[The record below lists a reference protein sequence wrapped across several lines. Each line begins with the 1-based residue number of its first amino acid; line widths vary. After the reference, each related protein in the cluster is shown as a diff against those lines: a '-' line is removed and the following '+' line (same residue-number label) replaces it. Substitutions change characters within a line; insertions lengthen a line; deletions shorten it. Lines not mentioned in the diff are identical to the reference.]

1 MQRPAF
7 TRQVSCSASATT
19 QQLTICRPDDWHL
32 HVRDG
37 AGLKSVVPHTAEHF
51 SRAVIMP
58 NLVPPVTS
66 SAQVYHI
73 PQHYAYCTNHTD
85 SRYCTTPSPSIVRH
99 AAAPLLIN
107 SMLCLTAAY
116 EEKAA
121 AILSVYMQALQY
133 KQRIQD
139 AVPQGTSFQPLMTC
153 YLTDATSPADI
164 YEAKDSGIVAY
175 KLYPAGATTN
185 SSSGV
190 TNFQT
195 VIPTLKAMAD
205 VSADGHAFHTHMCF
219 VYRLACTLGMVGH

>member
-1 MQRPAF
+1 MALWRHIRHCNHLGITGVQRPAF
-7 TRQVSCSASATT
+7 IRRISCSASATA
-19 QQLTICRPDDWHL
+19 QQLTITRPDDWHL

-58 NLVPPVTS
+58 NLVPPVTT
-66 SAQVYHI
+66 SA
-73 PQHYAYCTNHTD
+73 
-85 SRYCTTPSPSIVRH
+85 
-99 AAAPLLIN
+99 
-107 SMLCLTAAY
+107 
-116 EEKAA
+116 
-121 AILSVYMQALQY
+121 QALQY

-139 AVPQGTSFQPLMTC
+139 AVPHGSSFQPLMTC

-164 YEAKDSGIVAY
+164 YEAKDSGVVAY

-190 TNFQT
+190 TNFQK

-205 VSADGHAFHTHMCF
+205 VFYCW
-219 VYRLACTLGMVGH
+219 CMVK

>member
-1 MQRPAF
+1 M
-7 TRQVSCSASATT
+7 
-19 QQLTICRPDDWHL
+19 
-32 HVRDG
+32 
-37 AGLKSVVPHTAEHF
+37 VPHTAEHF

-66 SAQVYHI
+66 SAQVYHMQQ
-73 PQHYAYCTNHTD
+73 PYAYPPIILMAVYNLHPHPALSD
-85 SRYCTTPSPSIVRH
+85 MQQQHSSWIDAS
-99 AAAPLLIN
+99 
-107 SMLCLTAAY
+107 CLTATRK
-116 EEKAA
+116 ERAA
-121 AILSVYMQALQY
+121 TILSVFTQALQY

-139 AVPQGTSFQPLMTC
+139 AVPHGSSFQPLMTC
-153 YLTDATSPADI
+153 YLTDATSPADV

-205 VSADGHAFHTHMCF
+205 VSTDFPPMCVF
-219 VYRLACTLGMVGH
+219 M